1 MRPCK
6 ATPPS
11 RSITEPSPISSSAV
25 SSCISSHSTF
35 VRVTEVARFFLT
47 ALQSDEKPKTLE
59 KNRHRGSSSGLAI
72 AENTCRSDT
81 ATRDEVIRAFKTC
94 KSGRVLSMHGK
105 GDLITR
111 KEDLVVHNASCLKA
125 HTLQRSPQ
133 RRRTVVRD
141 ALSASARRSWIGPK
155 L

>member
-6 ATPPS
+6 ATLPS
-11 RSITEPSPISSSAV
+11 RSITEPSPILSSGV
-25 SSCISSHSTF
+25 SFCTSSHSTF
-35 VRVTEVARFFLT
+35 VRVTDVARIFVT
-47 ALQSDEKPKTLE
+47 ALQSDEKPKALE
-59 KNRHRGSSSGLAI
+59 KSRHRRSSSGLAV
-72 AENTCRSDT
+72 AESTCHSDT
-81 ATRDEVIRAFKTC
+81 ATRDEAVRAFQTC
-94 KSGRVLSMHGK
+94 KSRRVLSMHGK